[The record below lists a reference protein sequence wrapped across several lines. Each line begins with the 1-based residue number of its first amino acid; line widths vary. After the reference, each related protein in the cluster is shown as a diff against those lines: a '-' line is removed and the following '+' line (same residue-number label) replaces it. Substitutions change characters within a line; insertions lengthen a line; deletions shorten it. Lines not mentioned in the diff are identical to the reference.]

1 MKNKK
6 WRCLDSNLRDFV
18 LFLTNILVTGV
29 NNLVARVNSSQICE
43 KSKKERKIVLWLEII
58 VPELYL
64 LWLADAF
71 FGDDVCTFCLFIKK
85 SLKYISI

>member
-43 KSKKERKIVLWLEII
+43 KSKRER
-58 VPELYL
+58 
-64 LWLADAF
+64 
-71 FGDDVCTFCLFIKK
+71 
-85 SLKYISI
+85 